1 MQKQQTPSAANT
13 EGLSLNQSGRAIQQA
28 NCTPREWRAYQALSR
43 GPVWREDLD
52 RAAGS
57 TNSPDVVMRLRG
69 KGLNI
74 WCERV
79 KRLDRDGNTCRPGR
93 YHLIALPEVTQ

>member
-13 EGLSLNQSGRAIQQA
+13 EGLQMNQSTKKILQA
-28 NCTPREWRAYQALSR
+28 NCTPREWRAINALSR
-43 GPVWREDLD
+43 GPVWREELD
-52 RAAGS
+52 RAVGAS
-57 TNSPDVVMRLRG
+57 NSPHIIMCLRR

-79 KRLDRDGNTCRPGR
+79 KRLDRDGNVCRPGR
-93 YHLIALPEVTQ
+93 YHWLRSQEVR